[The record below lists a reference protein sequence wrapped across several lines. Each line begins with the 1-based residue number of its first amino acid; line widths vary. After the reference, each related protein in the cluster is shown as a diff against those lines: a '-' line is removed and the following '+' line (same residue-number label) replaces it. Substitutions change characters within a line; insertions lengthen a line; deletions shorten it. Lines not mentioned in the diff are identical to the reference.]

1 MRRRTFRSILPTS
14 NSRTH
19 RGLVYV
25 CAEEIDTR
33 KAGLVQ
39 VQFLIFL
46 PTQHVSQLVKMRSEE
61 CSALV
66 CVMKFVESC
75 KRNRE
80 TDRRGCP
87 STDLIADHQRSR
99 SSSPQ
104 DLTSLLHFDHCV
116 ENRKNRRSVS
126 DIKFAISR

>member
-1 MRRRTFRSILPTS
+1 MRRRTFRSILLTS

-19 RGLVYV
+19 CGFVYV
-25 CAEEIDTR
+25 CAEEIDTS

-39 VQFLIFL
+39 VRFLIFF

-61 CSALV
+61 GSALV

-80 TDRRGCP
+80 TDRRSGP
-87 STDLIADHQRSR
+87 STDLVADHQRSR
-99 SSSPQ
+99 GSSSQ

-126 DIKFAISR
+126 DIKVAV